1 MGKHAVSQLD
11 LNEQGASSSCRLPSA
26 LTMQWDTNPPVKRQ
40 NVDVPGIPSSAVSL
54 RAAQSPL
61 AMFSKME
68 TPWNAARRN
77 LVMKGSFSYFSVM

>member
-26 LTMQWDTNPPVKRQ
+26 LTMQWDTNPVKRQ

-54 RAAQSPL
+54 RAAQAPL

-77 LVMKGSFSYFSVM
+77 LVMKGSFSYSSVM